1 MLELLLALLV
11 GALVFSANTS
21 IVLPPLPQPI
31 PQLAQWEANMRT
43 FGSMHCVL
51 GTLDEVYYDAIRV
64 YYQIADYT
72 RDPSWVTC
80 SQLARTVYRDQ
91 YVLPNNGVVPGY
103 WNFTHGLTMDY
114 LRSGD
119 AQSKNAVILLSQNAG
134 YASDTTPIDSTV
146 SADLSREVA
155 YAVISYINAEKV
167 GASPRARLP
176 LLVTQALG
184 HIDQW
189 FISKTY
195 RCGQSGQ
202 ITCDPGTGGQYYI
215 QPFMVGLTSAALIMY
230 YDKTGDA
237 RVLPAVRTAMDWLWA
252 NAWVAADQAFWY
264 DNWVPNP
271 SIPLP
276 PQPGAPDLNLLIAPA
291 FAWLFHQT
299 GDTKYGDEG
308 DAVFAGGVKFAY
320 LGAGKQFDQNYWWS
334 FDYVKWRTGA
344 PGGTTPIVTMTAP
357 ATGSVVSGSAV
368 SISATAS
375 DSSGVAQV
383 RFTIDGANL
392 GPAITTAP
400 YTMSWNTTTAANG
413 AHLLAATATNV
424 VGTVGSS
431 VPVTV
436 TVANASITPPIVN
449 LTAPVD
455 GSTASGTVT
464 VSANASDNVGVA
476 GVQFNVDGVN
486 SGGEVAVP
494 PFAITWNTTMGVNG
508 RHTLTAVAR
517 NVGGIQATSAPV
529 NVVVSNPIIGPPLVI
544 SAVAVALVTSTTAVI
559 TWTTNVAANS
569 LV

>member
-202 ITCDPGTGGQYYI
+202 ITCDPAATGQYYI

-230 YDKTGDA
+230 YDKTGNP

-252 NAWVAADQAFWY
+252 NAWAAADQAFWY

-271 SIPLP
+271 SIPFP
-276 PQPGAPDLNLLIAPA
+276 AQPGAPDLNLLIAPA
-291 FAWLFHQT
+291 YAWLFHQT
-299 GDTKYGDEG
+299 GDTRYRDEG

-334 FDYVKWRTGA
+334 FDYVKWRTMAPAAAATASAPVAPTTSPNGGVDGKTPPPSGASPSATNA
-344 PGGTTPIVTMTAP
+344 PGP
-357 ATGSVVSGSAV
+357 AV
-368 SISATAS
+368 SITAPFPGTVVTGTVTLAANATAN
-375 DSSGVAQV
+375 SGVARVQ
-383 RFTIDGANL
+383 FTLDGNSFGSEL
-392 GPAITTAP
+392 SSPPYSLLCDTRTAP
-400 YTMSWNTTTAANG
+400 NG
-413 AHLLAATATNV
+413 MHLLAAVARDASGNAAV
-424 VGTVGSS
+424 S
-431 VPVTV
+431 VPIFVTV
-436 TVANASITPPIVN
+436 NNDV
-449 LTAPVD
+449 
-455 GSTASGTVT
+455 
-464 VSANASDNVGVA
+464 
-476 GVQFNVDGVN
+476 
-486 SGGEVAVP
+486 
-494 PFAITWNTTMGVNG
+494 
-508 RHTLTAVAR
+508 R
-517 NVGGIQATSAPV
+517 
-529 NVVVSNPIIGPPLVI
+529 PLVI
-544 SAVAVALVTSTTAVI
+544 SIVADGTSVSSATI
-559 TWTTNVAANS
+559 TWTTNKASTSQVEYGMTTTYASVTPLDGTLVTVHSQILSGLTAGTVYHYRVKSKDAAS
-569 LV
+569 HSVTSTDFTLTTAPE